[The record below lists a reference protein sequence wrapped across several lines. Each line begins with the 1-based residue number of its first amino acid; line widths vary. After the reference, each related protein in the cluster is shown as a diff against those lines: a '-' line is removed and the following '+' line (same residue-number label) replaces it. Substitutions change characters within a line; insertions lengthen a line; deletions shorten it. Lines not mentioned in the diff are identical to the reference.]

1 MALTRAALKKLGI
14 EEDAV
19 EAIIQMH
26 AETVDALKGKVTA
39 LQGELDPLKESSGEI
54 GKLREKLD
62 TLQSALEES
71 KSSYDTLKSDFDSYK
86 SETSARETRQAKEKA
101 YRELLRSVGIKGEK
115 RLDAISRLADLDA
128 LELAEDGT
136 LKNADQL
143 KADAKS
149 DWGEFIT
156 TSEQHGADTKTPP
169 DGGGSAMTKAD
180 IAAIKDPS
188 ARRAAIAANLELF
201 DAKAA
206 QSSAEKG
213 D

>member
-54 GKLREKLD
+54 GELREKLD

-86 SETSARETRQAKEKA
+86 SETSARKA

-169 DGGGSAMTKAD
+169 AGGGSAMTKAD